1 MSLIVTSDQQKV
13 SPPYIVYN
21 NLGFILD
28 NVKGIQASEK
38 QFKIFDYIKSLWFL
52 MDFYYYRKH
61 TPLSMIK
68 NKDYFHRSDRLLW
81 KRVSGVTKTEN

>member
-1 MSLIVTSDQQKV
+1 
-13 SPPYIVYN
+13 
-21 NLGFILD
+21 
-28 NVKGIQASEK
+28 
-38 QFKIFDYIKSLWFL
+38 

-81 KRVSGVTKTEN
+81 KRLSGVTKTEN